1 MPCSVLWHSIHSAPV
16 LLIAMSYKTSSTTNN
31 RSAQHLE
38 GLIWSRYHSLL
49 TCFVICTNSLGRNI
63 LESIAGQCQTSRFLH
78 RNSHISTTNGLNR
91 TSRHSNSCS
100 EAQLSDG
107 TCMIIFGHALITLL
121 ATQNAPNIFGFLPN
135 MFGTFIYTPSSA
147 VLNETYV
154 SCRQCSKF
162 FKIQKPETF
171 IHHLPTV

>member
-49 TCFVICTNSLGRNI
+49 TCFVICTNSSGRNI

-100 EAQLSDG
+100 ETQLSDG

-121 ATQNAPNIFGFLPN
+121 ATQNVPNIFGF
-135 MFGTFIYTPSSA
+135 FA
-147 VLNETYV
+147 EYV
-154 SCRQCSKF
+154 RHF
-162 FKIQKPETF
+162 
-171 IHHLPTV
+171 HLHAL